1 MLLNL
6 GGLGCLQRQGGKTN
20 WWLNQSLRIEILE
33 CDWWCP
39 DNVCVVMWDT
49 RRIHRCWILFWRMPH
64 SRELSWLKDNICAY
78 MGIWRWF
85 TECKVRVVKTHSANN
100 ALSPAVRRKG
110 DGNWTKILNRHLR
123 LHNQCSQCALCLQFY
138 CSVIV
143 VTWVHWQRMIRCYQ
157 SEEIRWRPKSNQWRS
172 MPKLLNDTER

>member
-1 MLLNL
+1 
-6 GGLGCLQRQGGKTN
+6 
-20 WWLNQSLRIEILE
+20 
-33 CDWWCP
+33 
-39 DNVCVVMWDT
+39 MWDT

-64 SRELSWLKDNICAY
+64 SREFSWLKDNICAY

-157 SEEIRWRPKSNQWRS
+157 SEEIRWRPNRTNEGACQNYSTTQSDKALIIHWWKH
-172 MPKLLNDTER
+172 PLPPVGCGV